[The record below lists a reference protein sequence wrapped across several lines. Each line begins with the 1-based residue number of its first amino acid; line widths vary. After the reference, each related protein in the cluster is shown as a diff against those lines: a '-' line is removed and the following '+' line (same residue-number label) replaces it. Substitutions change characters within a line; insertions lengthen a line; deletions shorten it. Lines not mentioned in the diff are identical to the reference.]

1 MPSDLF
7 MAKIRRR
14 FFLFFLVLLP
24 FAVEAAS
31 IEELRLYISEREE
44 EIATIE
50 KEIKSYQDSLEKT
63 AEEANTLSREINS
76 LNLRVKKLNADIR
89 LTTSK
94 VRKTE
99 FNIEKLAIEIDGRE
113 KDITNKKSTLAELLR
128 TIHEL
133 ESETLV
139 EILLSHEHI
148 SDFFG
153 DLEYLS
159 NLDTALQNSL
169 VELRELKSLLEEQ
182 KSAEEKEE
190 TRLVRLNIDFD
201 AQKKIG
207 EGIKSEKSS
216 LLKTTKEK
224 EGEYQKLLS
233 AKEKQRAAI
242 ETEIAEI
249 ETELRLLID
258 PRSLPKPREG
268 VLAWPVESPVTTQEF
283 GKTAFAKSAS
293 DVYVSGGHNGIDFRA
308 SIGTKI
314 FAADGGEIIKTG
326 NTDLSCPGGSYGKW
340 ILIQHPSNLAT
351 LYAHLSLINVSVDQ
365 SVERGDL
372 IGYSGNSGYTT
383 GPHLHFTV
391 YDSRTI
397 RFGPSKSGRC
407 ALLPYGGYLNPMDYL

>member
-1 MPSDLF
+1 M
-7 MAKIRRR
+7 
-14 FFLFFLVLLP
+14 LVP
-24 FAVEAAS
+24 FAVKATS
-31 IEELRLYISEREE
+31 IEELRSYIREREE
-44 EIATIE
+44 EITTIE
-50 KEIKSYQDSLEKT
+50 EEIKSYQNSLEKT
-63 AEEANTLSREINS
+63 EEEANTLSREINS
-76 LNLRVKKLNADIR
+76 LNLRIKKLNADIR

-94 VRKTE
+94 VKKTE
-99 FNIEKLAIEIDGRE
+99 FNIEKLTIEIGERE
-113 KDITNKKSTLAELLR
+113 KNITNKKNTLAELLR
-128 TIHEL
+128 TVYEL

-139 EILLSHEHI
+139 EILLSHEYI

-159 NLDTALQNSL
+159 NLDTALKNSL
-169 VELRELKSLLEEQ
+169 VELRELKALLEEQ
-182 KSAEEKEE
+182 KSMEEKEE
-190 TRLVRLNIDFD
+190 TRLMRLNIDLG
-201 AQKKIG
+201 AQKSIG
-207 EGIKSEKSS
+207 EGVKDEKFS

-233 AKEKQRAAI
+233 IKEKQRAAI
-242 ETEIAEI
+242 EAEVAEI

-258 PRSLPKPREG
+258 PASLPVPRKG
-268 VLAWPVESPVTTQEF
+268 ILAWPIESPFTTQEF
-283 GKTAFAKSAS
+283 GKTAFAKKAS
-293 DVYVSGGHNGIDFRA
+293 DVYGSGGHNGIDFRA

-314 FAADGGEIIKTG
+314 FAADGGKIIKTG

-340 ILIQHPSNLAT
+340 VLIQHPNNLAT

-365 SVERGDL
+365 SIERGDL

-407 ALLPYGGYLNPMDYL
+407 TLLPYGGYLDPMDYL